1 MRRAI
6 SPVIATVILIAI
18 TIVIGAAVG
27 GWLLGLWGG
36 FGDVE
41 AIRIYPDAKL
51 QMFQQNN
58 KTRANL
64 TLTLKNEGTR
74 DAIIRK
80 ITVEGVGECL
90 AGNITLLPPT
100 PTPTSTPF
108 SIPFS
113 LEAGQTKSIRCTMD
127 GSKVTAGGSYVVK
140 VMTESG
146 GVYQITVTARS

>member
-51 QMFQQNN
+51 QINGTSA
-58 KTRANL
+58 KL
-64 TLTLKNEGTR
+64 SLTLKNEGTR
-74 DAIIRK
+74 DARIRK
-80 ITVEGVGECL
+80 IIVEGVGECP
-90 AGNITLLPPT
+90 GTNSTVSPT
-100 PTPTSTPF
+100 PSPILLKTGGIEDIT
-108 SIPFS
+108 
-113 LEAGQTKSIRCTMD
+113 CTMKD
-127 GSKVTAGGSYVVK
+127 VGSKVTAGGSYLVK
-140 VMTESG
+140 VLTDSG
-146 GVYQITVTARS
+146 GVYQITVTARSS

>member
-1 MRRAI
+1 MSMRRAI

-90 AGNITLLPPT
+90 ASNTTLLRQT
-100 PTPTSTPF
+100 PTPT

-127 GSKVTAGGSYVVK
+127 GSKVTAGGSYLVK

-146 GVYQITVTARS
+146 GVYQITVTARSG